1 MNPALVEHY
10 VSGLLHLSRKYYGRA
25 FEMAMVCCMKA
36 AAARRGAGGLPRK
49 TRAAVYSAGHAAKIF
64 LRKLLM

>member
-1 MNPALVEHY
+1 MNPALSEHY

-25 FEMAMVCCMKA
+25 FEVAMVCCMKA
-36 AAARRGAGGLPRK
+36 RAAGDLPRK
-49 TRAAVYSAGHAAKIF
+49 TRAVVYSAGHTAKNF